1 MDSPVIR
8 DSLRTPLR
16 TVGLGAVAAMA
27 VSLAIPVSAGAQ
39 SLDPLGRPTEPVL
52 QAMENLGE
60 QQWIPEDT
68 RGTIARLVGFFRGTG
83 EPGTPI
89 PENGPGLAQFAY
101 PTIMQNCIGAEETA
115 VGAATAIPGPADL
128 PVPGVPHGQLGFVF
142 TALGTEGVAE
152 HQAQPMT
159 VEWLN
164 INNGRRGSTPLTY
177 NGINEEGPATVNGV
191 ADTGPGQVL
200 MLLQGGVTTNLENEG
215 AADCVAVPTVG
226 TAFVQ

>member
-215 AADCVAVPTVG
+215 TADCVAVPTVG